1 MKKTFKTVLLISTSL
16 LLLSACSNKSASAV
30 NGNSK
35 SAGSRTSTEA
45 EETVNKKATTLLNGG
60 FETSDLSGW
69 TIEYGDA
76 FSNDSVS
83 SRKTFSYSYDADH
96 KEIDIGQE
104 GNWYLDGKG
113 FAGTYSHG
121 RTGAIRSSTFIL
133 GGTGMISMKIAGAAL
148 TKGKGENAE
157 YKNDAELCYV
167 GIYTVKDD
175 RLVYR
180 QTNEYFIEHTESY
193 VDVNKYNNG
202 VYHTDNFNEYTIDL
216 SDYYEEEMYIR
227 IVDNDKNVY
236 YGYIS
241 VDDIR
246 IGGEKAQSE
255 GQYYVKSHNYLVDV
269 EAPSKY
275 DIKNGD
281 FECGSLAGWTV
292 VEGQAFSNE
301 GVNEESVWWNENI
314 TYDREGNYHY
324 GHYKPS
330 ATGLMRSSSFVL
342 GGSGFVSFKLGGCQN
357 NDLTYLS
364 FYIQEDDEVTEV
376 ARYSNRKYWNFQF
389 PYVPNGMRLLN
400 MVQYVADLH
409 EYIGKTM
416 YIEVVDKNSSS
427 DDLGCITLD
436 SIKTYWE
443 TEPMFYTVDHYYA
456 YSMISI
462 EVEEESKHQVLNGT
476 FETGDLTGWTTSW
489 TDEDERIGYVSD
501 RNGWWMENYP
511 YNKKGTYL
519 FTGIDNE
526 ANTGYI
532 KSSTFEVGGIG
543 KMSFLLGGGKDPR
556 LCYVSLYD
564 AETDTELVRYSNRFF
579 HDLGNGAEHLINKGN
594 NLANMVQYVA
604 DISAFIGKTV
614 YIKVTDNAVNNWG
627 LIACDGF
634 ITYYTSEELL
644 PSEYYDAKDI
654 LPVEE
659 VANEYQVTNGGFET
673 GDLTG
678 WTKSGNIGDIAA
690 DEVWWNEWYRFDK
703 AGTYFFNGWY
713 GSEGEKGTLTSSTF
727 EVGGVNKMS
736 FRLGGGKNSTL
747 CKVEILD
754 ADNEDKV
761 LATYANYK
769 FAEMTKSYY
778 YTGQPLDLAS
788 DEVYMANMVLYVADL
803 SEFTGKNV
811 KIRLV
816 DNAENDWG
824 LLFADDFVTYY
835 ENEDDVPT
843 GFEAHL

>member
-16 LLLSACSNKSASAV
+16 LLLSACNDRAAFASGASKSVTQRTGEETSSNKKPS
-30 NGNSK
+30 
-35 SAGSRTSTEA
+35 
-45 EETVNKKATTLLNGG
+45 TLLNGG

-76 FSNDSVS
+76 FANDSVS
-83 SRKTFSYSYDADH
+83 SRKTFSYSYDVDH
-96 KEIDIGQE
+96 KDIEIGQE

-113 FAGTYSHG
+113 FAQTYSHG
-121 RTGAIRSSTFIL
+121 RIGAIRSSSFVL
-133 GGTGMISMKIAGAAL
+133 GGTGFITMKIAGGAL

-175 RLVYR
+175 KLVYR

-193 VDVNKYNNG
+193 VDVNKYKNG

-216 SDYYEEEMYIR
+216 NDYYDEEMYIR

-246 IGGEKAQSE
+246 IGGEKAQAE
-255 GQYYVKSHNYLVDV
+255 GQYYVKSHNYVQDV
-269 EAPSKY
+269 EAPSQY
-275 DIKNGD
+275 EIKNGD
-281 FECGSLAGWTV
+281 FECGSLAGWTI

-314 TYDREGNYHY
+314 TYDRDGNYHY

-330 ATGLMRSSSFVL
+330 ATGLMRSSTFVL
-342 GGSGFVSFKLGGCQN
+342 GGSGFVSFKLGGCKN

-364 FYIQEDDEVTEV
+364 FFIQEDDVVTEV
-376 ARYSNRKYWNFQF
+376 ARYSNRKYWDFQF

-409 EYIGKTM
+409 EYLGKTM
-416 YIEVVDKNSSS
+416 YIEVVDKNTSG

-436 SIKTYWE
+436 SIQTYWE
-443 TEPMFYTVDHYYA
+443 SEPMFYTKDHYYA
-456 YSMISI
+456 QSMISI
-462 EVEEESKHQVLNGT
+462 EIEEENKHQVLNGT
-476 FETGDLTGWTTSW
+476 FETGDLTGWTVSW
-489 TDEDERIGYVSD
+489 DDEEDRIGYVTD
-501 RNGWWMENYP
+501 RNGWWMENFP
-511 YNKKGTYL
+511 YNKKGTYV
-519 FTGIDNE
+519 FTGADDE
-526 ANTGYI
+526 TNTGYL

-543 KMSFLLGGGKDPR
+543 KMSFLLGGGRDPR
-556 LCYVSLYD
+556 LCYVSLFD
-564 AETDTELVRYSNRFF
+564 AENDEELVRFSNRFF
-579 HDLGNGAEHLINKGN
+579 HDLNNNSLINKGC
-594 NLANMVQYVA
+594 NLMNMVQYVA
-604 DISAFIGKTV
+604 DISDFMGKNV
-614 YIKVTDNAVNNWG
+614 YIKITDNAVDNWG
-627 LIACDGF
+627 LISCDGF

-644 PSEYYDAKDI
+644 PAEYYDAKDI
-654 LPVEE
+654 LPEAE
-659 VANEYQVTNGGFET
+659 TPNEYQVTNGGFET

-678 WTKSGNIGDIAA
+678 WSKSENIGDIAW
-690 DEVWWNEWYRFDK
+690 DEVWWNEWYSFDK
-703 AGTYFFNGWY
+703 AGTYFFSGWN
-713 GSEGEKGTLTSSTF
+713 GSETAKGTLTSSAFT
-727 EVGGVNKMS
+727 VGGINKMS
-736 FRLGGGKNSTL
+736 FRLGGGKSTTL

-754 ADNEDKV
+754 ASNDEV
-761 LATYANYK
+761 LATYGNYK
-769 FAEMTKSYY
+769 FAEMSKSYY

-788 DEVYMANMVLYVADL
+788 DGVYMANMVTYIADL
-803 SEFTGKNV
+803 SEFTGKSV

-816 DNAENDWG
+816 DNAESDWG

-835 ENEDDVPT
+835 TSEDDLPN